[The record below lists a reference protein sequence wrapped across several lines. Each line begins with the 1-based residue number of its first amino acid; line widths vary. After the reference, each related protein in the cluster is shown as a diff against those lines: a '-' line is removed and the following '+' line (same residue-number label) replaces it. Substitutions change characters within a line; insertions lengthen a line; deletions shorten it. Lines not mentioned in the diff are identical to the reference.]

1 MSRLTQCFALCL
13 GGLTAA
19 CTSEATGPTAPAS
32 PLAAVIT
39 PAALTAGPKLAL
51 SDSLIGFC
59 YRPGTTR
66 NCVFLSERVRITSTV
81 RSLHWRAATD
91 VPWLVLSATTGTT
104 PAGLKISVDLDA
116 RPAAA
121 RRQGLGRGDRA
132 VRRGVEQPAEDP
144 RDAVLHSHSVLG
156 PARAPQCDGCGL
168 SPR

>member
-19 CTSEATGPTAPAS
+19 CTSEASGPTGPAS
-32 PLAAVIT
+32 PMAAVIT

-104 PAGLKISVDLDA
+104 PAGLNISVDLTHV
-116 RPAAA
+116 P
-121 RRQGLGRGDRA
+121 QPHGDRVRGGVTVQ
-132 VRRGVEQPAEDP
+132 VRRGVKQPAEDP
-144 RDAVLHSHSVLG
+144 VTLFFIPIRY
-156 PARAPQCDGCGL
+156 
-168 SPR
+168 

>member
-1 MSRLTQCFALCL
+1 MSRLTKCFALCL

-32 PLAAVIT
+32 PMAAVLT

-104 PAGLKISVDLDA
+104 TAGLKISVDLT
-116 RPAAA
+116 RVP
-121 RRQGLGRGDRA
+121 QPHGDRVWGGVT
-132 VRRGVEQPAEDP
+132 VRSAGA
-144 RDAVLHSHSVLG
+144 SN
-156 PARAPQCDGCGL
+156 
-168 SPR
+168 SPLRIPVTLFFIPIRY